1 MKKKLLAIACLALSC
16 GSAMADAVLTVNG
29 QQVEKAVASLSFDGD
44 DVIISYGDN
53 SSSRHDMG
61 DAVLNFNDITGI
73 GQLTFSKLSVTVGE
87 TIVVK
92 GIAPGTTIQVFDIR
106 GRLVTAATSADDEC
120 TLDLSGVQPDVYLLR
135 AGNQIVKFVKH

>member
-44 DVIISYGDN
+44 DVVVTYGDN
-53 SSSRHDMG
+53 SSSRHDLG
-61 DAVLNFNDITGI
+61 DAVLNFSDVTGI
-73 GQLTFSKLSVTVGE
+73 GELTFSKLTVTVGE
-87 TIVVK
+87 TVVVK
-92 GIAPGTTIQVFDIR
+92 GVASGTAIQVFDIR
-106 GRLVTAATSADDEC
+106 GRLVTAATSVGDEC